1 MQVVNLDSRATE
13 ALPSLPVLL
22 NYRSRIQDISSDVNI
37 LRMLRAAYKTFRRP
51 IGIICIDGSANL
63 KVTAVSATEMDS
75 GTGENLLY
83 DFRVSWEASLWLSN
97 VTRRHHVTQLLKN
110 EAVRQVESFWLNSP
124 PRALCTVLCLIIIL
138 LDTLHWRKKPKLGRT
153 FLRVYAFLQGFA
165 SKWNLFRMHS
175 PVLLPTFADLLCLVM
190 YIPHFPG
197 NGNIQE
203 YAI

>member
-13 ALPSLPVLL
+13 ALPSLPVSL
-22 NYRSRIQDISSDVNI
+22 NYRSRIQDISTNVNK
-37 LRMLRAAYKTFRRP
+37 LRMLRAAYKTSRRP

-110 EAVRQVESFWLNSP
+110 QVESF
-124 PRALCTVLCLIIIL
+124 
-138 LDTLHWRKKPKLGRT
+138 
-153 FLRVYAFLQGFA
+153 
-165 SKWNLFRMHS
+165 
-175 PVLLPTFADLLCLVM
+175 
-190 YIPHFPG
+190 
-197 NGNIQE
+197 
-203 YAI
+203 